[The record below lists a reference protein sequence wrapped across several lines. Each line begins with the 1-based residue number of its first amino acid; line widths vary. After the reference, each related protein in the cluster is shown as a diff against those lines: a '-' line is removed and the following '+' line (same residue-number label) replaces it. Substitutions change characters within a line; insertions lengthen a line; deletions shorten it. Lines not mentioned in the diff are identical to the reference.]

1 MPHVMTLEGA
11 FAQSTNLQ
19 AAFAQTT
26 DHVVNFP
33 TNGIPL
39 APAGDPI
46 GPPRVP
52 EPVFGPGGTPVMY
65 RRRFPNRGPVCDY
78 CEPEN
83 FIGLG
88 GSMTNFINRQSPVVA
103 GSLIFGGAAV
113 ASGLL
118 GLMSIWI
125 YRKVKPAAR

>member
-1 MPHVMTLEGA
+1 MTLEGA
-11 FAQSTNLQ
+11 Q
-19 AAFAQTT
+19 FAQTT

-33 TNGIPL
+33 SNGQPL
-39 APAGDPI
+39 APHGAPI

-88 GSMTNFINRQSPVVA
+88 HTQFSGAAMDWLNRQNPWVA
-103 GSLIFGGAAV
+103 GAVILGGSLLTGTLLAGG
-113 ASGLL
+113 
-118 GLMSIWI
+118 SIWI
-125 YRKVKPAAR
+125 LRRVGHREMKLEGRR